1 MAGLLDMLQGLLTPD
16 LVQKASSYFSEDSG
30 NTQKALGTALPA
42 LLGGVANRFGTG
54 SGPQQLFGM
63 ATDAF
68 SENPTLASDAA
79 TAFSGSATTSDL
91 VDQGQNLVKAI
102 FGSNAGAVS
111 NAVASTSGVSP
122 TSAGSML
129 ALGAPILMSLLG
141 KITSQQGLTAGGLV
155 ALIMGE
161 RDNIAALLP
170 AGLGALVSGAAP
182 AVSGLAPGATPDRR
196 TPGWLWPL
204 VGLLALLAIVF
215 AYRSFGQQQTN
226 ATGLSSV
233 SLCGGKSIDLS
244 TGSFN
249 YNLAKYLS
257 DTTATNVPQNF
268 VFDHL
273 NFDTGSAVITPE
285 SAQTVTDLT
294 TILSSCSTAD
304 VRLEGYTDNTGD
316 AAANKTLSQQ
326 RADAVKATLI
336 KNGIDAARIEAVGY
350 GSSKPLGSNDTDEG
364 RAKNR
369 RTELTVVKK

>member
-1 MAGLLDMLQGLLTPD
+1 MAGLMDMLQGLLTPEV
-16 LVQKASSYFSEDSG
+16 VQKASSYFSEDPGS
-30 NTQKALGTALPA
+30 TQKALGMALPA

-68 SENPTLASDAA
+68 AENPNLASDAGA
-79 TAFSGSATTSDL
+79 AFSGSSTSDL
-91 VDQGQNLVKAI
+91 VGQGQNLVKAI
-102 FGSNAGAVS
+102 FGNNGGAVS
-111 NAVASTSGVSP
+111 NAVASSSGVSP
-122 TSAGSML
+122 ASAGSML

-141 KITSQQGLTAGGLV
+141 KITSQQGLTASGLI

-161 RDNIAALLP
+161 RDNIMRLLP
-170 AGLGALVSGAAP
+170 AGLGALLGGAAP
-182 AVSGLAPGATPDRR
+182 AVSGLVPGATADRK

-215 AYRSFGQQQTN
+215 AYRSFGQQP
-226 ATGLSSV
+226 ATTTGVSSV
-233 SLCGGKSIDLS
+233 ALCGGKSIDLS
-244 TGSFN
+244 EGSFN

-273 NFDTGSAVITPE
+273 NFDTGSATITAE

-294 TILSSCSTAD
+294 SILSACSTAQ

-316 AAANKTLSQQ
+316 ATANKTLSQQ
-326 RADAVKATLI
+326 RADAVKAMLV

>member
-16 LVQKASSYFSEDSG
+16 VVQKASSYFSEDPGS
-30 NTQKALGTALPA
+30 TQKALGVALPA

-68 SENPTLASDAA
+68 AENPNLASDAGA
-79 TAFSGSATTSDL
+79 AFSGSSTSDL
-91 VDQGQNLVKAI
+91 VGQGQNLVKAI
-102 FGSNAGAVS
+102 FGNNAGAVS
-111 NAVASTSGVSP
+111 NAVASSSGVSP
-122 TSAGSML
+122 ASAGSML

-141 KITSQQGLTAGGLV
+141 KITSQQGLTASGLI

-161 RDNIAALLP
+161 RDNIMRLLP
-170 AGLGALVSGAAP
+170 AGLGALISGAAP
-182 AVSGLAPGATPDRR
+182 AVSGLVPGATADRK

-215 AYRSFGQQQTN
+215 AYRSFGQQP
-226 ATGLSSV
+226 ATTTGVSSV
-233 SLCGGKSIDLS
+233 ALCGGKSIDLS
-244 TGSFN
+244 EGSFN

-273 NFDTGSAVITPE
+273 NFDTGSATITAE

-294 TILSSCSTAD
+294 SILSACSTAQ

-316 AAANKTLSQQ
+316 ATANKTLSQQ
-326 RADAVKATLI
+326 RADAVKAMLV
-336 KNGIDAARIEAVGY
+336 KNGIDAARIQAVGY

>member
-1 MAGLLDMLQGLLTPD
+1 MAGLLDMVQGLLTPD
-16 LVQKASSYFSEDSG
+16 VVQKASSYFSEDPG
-30 NTQKALGTALPA
+30 NTQKALGMALPA

-68 SENPTLASDAA
+68 AENPNLASDAGA
-79 TAFSGSATTSDL
+79 AFSGSSTSDL
-91 VDQGQNLVKAI
+91 VGQGQNLVKAI
-102 FGSNAGAVS
+102 FGNNAGAVS
-111 NAVASTSGVSP
+111 NAVASSSGVSP
-122 TSAGSML
+122 ASAGSML

-141 KITSQQGLTAGGLV
+141 KITSQQGLTASGLI

-161 RDNIAALLP
+161 RDNIMRLLP
-170 AGLGALVSGAAP
+170 AGLGALISGAAP
-182 AVSGLAPGATPDRR
+182 AVSGLVPGTTADRK

-215 AYRSFGQQQTN
+215 AYRSFGQQP
-226 ATGLSSV
+226 ATTTGVSSV
-233 SLCGGKSIDLS
+233 ALCGGKSIDLS
-244 TGSFN
+244 EGSFN

-273 NFDTGSAVITPE
+273 NFDTGSATITAE

-294 TILSSCSTAD
+294 SILSACSTAQ

-316 AAANKTLSQQ
+316 ATANKTLSQQ
-326 RADAVKATLI
+326 RADAVKAMLV
-336 KNGIDAARIEAVGY
+336 KNGIDAARIQAVGY